1 MLKILSAK
9 QIRQLDAYT
18 ITHEPVSSID
28 LMERACRAF
37 VHWFGSVFDAT
48 RKIGVVCGTGNNGGD
63 GLGIARLLSE
73 WDYPV
78 KVWIVRGPVAETNDF
93 KTNLARL
100 RGKMEIFDIHEG
112 AERGLFND
120 SHVLVDAIFG
130 SGLSRPPDGVYAQA
144 ISCFNAAGG
153 IKVAVDIPSGLMA
166 DADSSGAIVK
176 ADYTVTFQVPKLAF
190 LLPQS
195 HVYAGHWLSVDIG
208 LSRNFITNCDTPYA
222 LLQRKDVCKLVKVRS
237 KFDHKGS
244 FGHALL
250 ICGSFGKMG
259 AAVLASRA
267 ALRTGAG
274 LLTIHAPSGGYTVLQ
289 SAVPEAM
296 VSADTNAQF
305 FSAVPDTGKYSAIGL
320 GPGLGQH
327 PATVEAVR
335 KLLGVYR
342 KPMVV
347 DADALNILSAHP
359 DLLELVP
366 PQSVLTPHPKEFE
379 RLAGKWKND
388 FERLEKLRGLASKLQ
403 VIIVLKGA
411 YSSICLPTGKVY
423 FNPTGNP
430 GMATGG
436 TGDVLTGVIAG
447 LLAQSYAPE
456 DAAMLG
462 VYLHGLSGDLA
473 SVEKGV
479 HSLIASD
486 VIEYL
491 PSAYKKVT
499 RG

>member
-1 MLKILSAK
+1 
-9 QIRQLDAYT
+9 
-18 ITHEPVSSID
+18 
-28 LMERACRAF
+28 
-37 VHWFGSVFDAT
+37 
-48 RKIGVVCGTGNNGGD
+48 
-63 GLGIARLLSE
+63 
-73 WDYPV
+73 
-78 KVWIVRGPVAETNDF
+78 
-93 KTNLARL
+93 
-100 RGKMEIFDIHEG
+100 
-112 AERGLFND
+112 
-120 SHVLVDAIFG
+120 
-130 SGLSRPPDGVYAQA
+130 
-144 ISCFNAAGG
+144 
-153 IKVAVDIPSGLMA
+153 
-166 DADSSGAIVK
+166 
-176 ADYTVTFQVPKLAF
+176 
-190 LLPQS
+190 
-195 HVYAGHWLSVDIG
+195 
-208 LSRNFITNCDTPYA
+208 
-222 LLQRKDVCKLVKVRS
+222 
-237 KFDHKGS
+237 
-244 FGHALL
+244 
-250 ICGSFGKMG
+250 MG